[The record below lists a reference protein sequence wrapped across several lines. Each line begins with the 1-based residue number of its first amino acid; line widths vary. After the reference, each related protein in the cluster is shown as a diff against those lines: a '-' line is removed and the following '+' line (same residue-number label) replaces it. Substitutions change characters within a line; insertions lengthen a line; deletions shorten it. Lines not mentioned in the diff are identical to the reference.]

1 MSVVRATDFS
11 FIKQKAYLVKP
22 CTRLGVRAFF
32 VGETGMNW
40 EAIGVILALCGVFFN
55 FIRFGK
61 WQGVMEQKVA
71 NLERDS
77 LNALTKFDAINKSL
91 EKNNQILTE
100 VKVRL
105 ELILEEREEDRRQQ
119 AGGRKR

>member
-1 MSVVRATDFS
+1 
-11 FIKQKAYLVKP
+11 
-22 CTRLGVRAFF
+22 
-32 VGETGMNW
+32 MNW

-105 ELILEEREEDRRQQ
+105 ELILEEREEDKHQQ